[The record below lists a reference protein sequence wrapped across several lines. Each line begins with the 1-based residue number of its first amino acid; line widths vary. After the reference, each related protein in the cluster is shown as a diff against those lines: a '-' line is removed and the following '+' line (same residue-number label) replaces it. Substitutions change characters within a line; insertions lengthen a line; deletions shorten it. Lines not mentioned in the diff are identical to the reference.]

1 MSVPRTAL
9 NRKFWIGDRTPDERC
24 ANREPAGLARCL
36 GDDFLAPFAA
46 GQNERARSAGGVG
59 AVGLERSSQAED
71 DGPIPVPDPSP
82 RAMEFYRTG
91 NWFWMLNVAGAI
103 LVPAVIVFSGFS
115 ARLRNL
121 ATRLGRNWFLTI
133 GCYVVMYLGLVFL
146 VELPVAYYEG
156 YVRLHAYG
164 LSNQT
169 LQKWFSD
176 LLTGLAVSMV
186 VAFALAWV
194 PYLLLARSP
203 KRWWLY
209 TAILSVPFL
218 FVGMLVKPIW
228 LDPLFNTFGPM
239 KNQALEQKI
248 LALAGRAGIE
258 GSRVFEVA
266 KSVDTKAVN
275 AYVTGVFAT
284 KRIVLWDTLLAKLDD
299 KEVLHVMGHE
309 MGHYVKGHVVR
320 SIILSAVLTLVG
332 LFFVDWFGR
341 RLVKRHAARF
351 GIDRLSDVASVPL
364 LLMLLE
370 IAVLVLSPAALA
382 YSRFQEHEAD
392 RFALELTRDK
402 RSARARL

>member
-1 MSVPRTAL
+1 MNAARIASLPVWLVVLATT
-9 NRKFWIGDRTPDERC
+9 FW
-24 ANREPAGLARCL
+24 
-36 GDDFLAPFAA
+36 APFAA

-186 VAFALAWV
+186 VAFAW
-194 PYLLLARSP
+194 PGFPICSWRGARSDGG
-203 KRWWLY
+203 Y
-209 TAILSVPFL
+209 TRRF
-218 FVGMLVKPIW
+218 FQ
-228 LDPLFNTFGPM
+228 F
-239 KNQALEQKI
+239 
-248 LALAGRAGIE
+248 
-258 GSRVFEVA
+258 
-266 KSVDTKAVN
+266 
-275 AYVTGVFAT
+275 
-284 KRIVLWDTLLAKLDD
+284 
-299 KEVLHVMGHE
+299 
-309 MGHYVKGHVVR
+309 R
-320 SIILSAVLTLVG
+320 SFLSACWSNRSGSTRCLTHSG
-332 LFFVDWFGR
+332 
-341 RLVKRHAARF
+341 
-351 GIDRLSDVASVPL
+351 
-364 LLMLLE
+364 
-370 IAVLVLSPAALA
+370 
-382 YSRFQEHEAD
+382 Q
-392 RFALELTRDK
+392 
-402 RSARARL
+402 